1 MREVLVW
8 ILCYHGEK
16 NSCYLWIVG
25 CSHPWPLYGI
35 SFTPPWA
42 WDYGQLPSSRSEVAP
57 ARTLST
63 YLLFGSFWG
72 RLPDSQ
78 AMPLC
83 THSTAHHLPAWPSVM
98 RPEWLQSISWH
109 RAISAQEGNCILD
122 GVAESPLSWELCK
135 EEQLV
140 AGAKAEWHS
149 EAVRT
154 KSTRAAKCR
163 QWQTARADR
172 VKSWCWR
179 ERTRFC
185 HWSHGHP
192 DWPYRGWTIFQTQE
206 TQLQDGS
213 RVSTG
218 LAMRLQPESV
228 WIPGE
233 MPSILWVSLGEF
245 PIMQLASTKTIILW
259 SQQSISISLYFSK
272 SIAGMVTFSNIT
284 SRPSSGKARSRQ

>member
-1 MREVLVW
+1 MRLWPVAFQSQWSGSSKNLEHLPLVW
-8 ILCYHGEK
+8 LFLRKTAILTGHATLHTFY
-16 NSCYLWIVG
+16 STRPTSLA
-25 CSHPWPLYGI
+25 I
-35 SFTPPWA
+35 SDET
-42 WDYGQLPSSRSEVAP
+42 
-57 ARTLST
+57 
-63 YLLFGSFWG
+63 
-72 RLPDSQ
+72 
-78 AMPLC
+78 
-83 THSTAHHLPAWPSVM
+83 
-98 RPEWLQSISWH
+98 EWLQPISWH
-109 RAISAQEGNCILD
+109 GAISAQEGNRILD

-140 AGAKAEWHS
+140 AGVKAEWHS

-192 DWPYRGWTIFQTQE
+192 NWPYRGWTIFQTQE

-213 RVSTG
+213 WVSTG

-284 SRPSSGKARSRQ
+284 SRPSSGKARSKQ